1 MTPVYPNVKQSI
13 GLVLLVLLF
22 QVVLGFIMG
31 IAGIIFGKRD
41 LMNAPLLMG
50 IVSFLSFILLMLWG
64 YRKTK
69 LPLLKVYRFGKF
81 NISIFMP
88 LLFLV
93 FGTGIICSEIDNIF
107 RYFFPMPEF
116 IHTMMSDLVSKGTSS
131 IIAVVIV
138 APVMEELFFRGLIL
152 NGLLSQ
158 YSIKKSVLV
167 SAILFM
173 LFHVNPYQFAVAF
186 IFGII
191 SAFIF
196 VATRSLL
203 PCILCHL
210 LINVQPFIIKY
221 FIKIEI
227 PGYNQSADHFL
238 HSFQPVWLDGLGIGL
253 FSTGLYFLIK
263 YYQKYRTADS
273 KVPET
278 NFMEKQDTLMLTCSD
293 LEPIIGPLKESLA
306 SNIIQKST

>member
-1 MTPVYPNVKQSI
+1 
-13 GLVLLVLLF
+13 
-22 QVVLGFIMG
+22 
-31 IAGIIFGKRD
+31 
-41 LMNAPLLMG
+41 
-50 IVSFLSFILLMLWG
+50 
-64 YRKTK
+64 
-69 LPLLKVYRFGKF
+69 
-81 NISIFMP
+81 
-88 LLFLV
+88 
-93 FGTGIICSEIDNIF
+93 
-107 RYFFPMPEF
+107 
-116 IHTMMSDLVSKGTSS
+116 MSDLVSKGTSS

-138 APVMEELFFRGLIL
+138 APVMEELFFRGFIL

-227 PGYNQSADHFL
+227 PGYNQSADSFL
-238 HSFQPVWLDGLGIGL
+238 HSFQPLWLDSLGIAL
-253 FSTGLYFLIK
+253 FSIGLYFLIT
-263 YYQKYRTADS
+263 YYKKYRAVDYE
-273 KVPET
+273 VPEA
-278 NFMEKQDTLMLTCSD
+278 NLIAKHEGAGVL
-293 LEPIIGPLKESLA
+293 G
-306 SNIIQKST
+306 